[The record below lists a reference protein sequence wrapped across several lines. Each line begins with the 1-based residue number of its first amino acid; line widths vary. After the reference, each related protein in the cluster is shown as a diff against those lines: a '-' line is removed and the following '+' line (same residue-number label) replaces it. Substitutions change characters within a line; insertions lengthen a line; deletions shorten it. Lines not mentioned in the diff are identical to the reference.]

1 VKVLRKGRRKSEKEK
16 EEEEKKEGENPAI
29 GDLWGKSLIFLMIFV
44 IPI

>member
-29 GDLWGKSLIFLMIFV
+29 GDL
-44 IPI
+44 